1 MCFCFVFVLWSII
14 EGVKKRSRKCL
25 LDSQN
30 IDDGLKWHQHTRF
43 SDVMRGS
50 EPHTGAS
57 MEAEPDDD
65 VKIKKIPS
73 PQVELIDVQQFVHL
87 EHHVNHVRQ
96 YALSMCV

>member
-1 MCFCFVFVLWSII
+1 
-14 EGVKKRSRKCL
+14 
-25 LDSQN
+25 
-30 IDDGLKWHQHTRF
+30 
-43 SDVMRGS
+43 
-50 EPHTGAS
+50 

-65 VKIKKIPS
+65 VKIHKIPS